1 MRSTIFGLTVAMLA
15 SGCVHQP
22 PASDTTQRTAPEK
35 LTCNARIQPEEQVQL
50 DRVDTLMARDHDH
63 AALAQL
69 EARPL
74 STVDHWVRYG
84 QLKAATGQLDEAE
97 RIFQG
102 LVDQCGTGRS
112 HHGLG
117 MVLLKKD
124 EVLAA
129 LDHLKIARE
138 KTPASPQV
146 RNDYGYVLLMMGEYD
161 QAAYE
166 LRTAMELGDGQ
177 GPVRQNLAV
186 AYLLTE
192 NWAGLQWMTQ
202 EYNFTGKEREYA
214 ERLAQT
220 FRSVQ

>member
-1 MRSTIFGLTVAMLA
+1 MRAFIVGLTAALLA
-15 SGCVHQP
+15 TGCAYHP
-22 PASDTTQRTAPEK
+22 PAPEGARADAPDN
-35 LTCNARIQPEEQVQL
+35 LTCNDKIQPEEQVQL
-50 DRVDTLMARDHDH
+50 DRVDTLMARDHNH

-74 STVDHWVRYG
+74 STVGHWVRYG
-84 QLKAATGQLDEAE
+84 QLKASTGRLDEAE
-97 RIFQG
+97 TIFSG
-102 LVDQCGTGRS
+102 LVEQCGSGRG

-124 EVLAA
+124 EVMAA
-129 LDHLKIARE
+129 LDQLRQARE
-138 KTPASPQV
+138 LKPASAQV
-146 RNDYGYVLLMMGEYD
+146 RNDYGYVLLMVGEYGA
-161 QAAYE
+161 AAYE

-202 EYNFTGKEREYA
+202 EYDFDAKERAYA
-214 ERLAQT
+214 ERLAAT

>member
-1 MRSTIFGLTVAMLA
+1 MRSIVLGLTVAALVG
-15 SGCVHQP
+15 GCAHTP
-22 PASDTTQRTAPEK
+22 TSDSTHRTAPEN
-35 LTCNARIQPEEQVQL
+35 LTCNEKIQPEEQVQL
-50 DRVDTLMARDHDH
+50 DRVDSLMTRDHDH

-84 QLKAATGQLDEAE
+84 QLQAATGRLDEAE

-102 LVDQCGTGRS
+102 LVTQCDTGRS

-117 MVLLKKD
+117 MVLLKRHD
-124 EVLAA
+124 VTAA
-129 LDHLKIARE
+129 LDHLETARR
-138 KTPASPQV
+138 KTPASAQV
-146 RNDYGYVLLMMGEYD
+146 RNDYGYVLLMVREYQ

-166 LRTAMELGDGQ
+166 LRTAMELGDGR

-202 EYNFTGKEREYA
+202 EYDFTGKERDHA
-214 ERLAQT
+214 ERLADS

>member
-1 MRSTIFGLTVAMLA
+1 MRALIMGFTAALLA
-15 SGCVHQP
+15 TGCAYQP
-22 PASDTTQRTAPEK
+22 PAPEGVEEGAPEN
-35 LTCNARIQPEEQVQL
+35 LTCNEKIQPEEQVQL
-50 DRVDTLMARDHDH
+50 DRVDSLMARDHNH

-69 EARPL
+69 EAKPL
-74 STVDHWVRYG
+74 STVGHWVRYG
-84 QLKAATGQLDEAE
+84 QLKASTGRLDEAE
-97 RIFQG
+97 TIFRG
-102 LVDQCGTGRS
+102 LVEQCGSGRG

-124 EVLAA
+124 EVMQA
-129 LDHLKIARE
+129 LDQLKQARE
-138 KTPASPQV
+138 LNPASAQV
-146 RNDYGYVLLMMGEYD
+146 RNDYGYVLLMVGEYED
-161 QAAYE
+161 AAYE

-202 EYNFTGKEREYA
+202 EYNFDARERDYA
-214 ERLAQT
+214 ERLAAA

>member
-1 MRSTIFGLTVAMLA
+1 MRAFIVGFTAALLA
-15 SGCVHQP
+15 TGCAYQP
-22 PASDTTQRTAPEK
+22 PSPDNLNTGAPEN
-35 LTCNARIQPEEQVQL
+35 LTCNAKIQPEEQVQL
-50 DRVDTLMARDHDH
+50 DRVDTLMARDHNH

-84 QLKAATGQLDEAE
+84 QLKASTGRLDEAE
-97 RIFQG
+97 RIFRG
-102 LVDQCGTGRS
+102 LVRQCESGRG

-124 EVLAA
+124 EVMAA
-129 LDHLKIARE
+129 LDQLEQARRA
-138 KTPASPQV
+138 TPASAQV
-146 RNDYGYVLLMMGEYD
+146 RNDYGYVLLMVGEYQD
-161 QAAYE
+161 AAYE

-202 EYNFTGKEREYA
+202 EYDFDGEERAYA
-214 ERLAQT
+214 ERLAAT